1 MRLSRTG
8 PQTEMRIG
16 LVIDTPER
24 PIEKYMISVD
34 QFQLEWNVQVN
45 KFEVRNMAGEV
56 LTLGGPDPRRYE
68 NRITTAFSG
77 LLLPYPPLPGVE
89 SKD

>member
-24 PIEKYMISVD
+24 MEKYMISVD
-34 QFQLEWNVQVN
+34 QFQWEWSMSVHGDYQI
-45 KFEVRNMAGEV
+45 RNLQGE
-56 LTLGGPDPRRYE
+56 LLYHQSDPPRYE
-68 NRITTAFSG
+68 KRITTTFSG

>member
-24 PIEKYMISVD
+24 MEKYMISVD
-34 QFQLEWNVQVN
+34 QFQWEWNVQGSR
-45 KFEVRNMAGEV
+45 FEVRNMAGEV
-56 LTLGGPDPRRYE
+56 LTLGGPDPLRYE
-68 NRITTAFSG
+68 NRITTTFSG